1 MSTSVSDLIEL
12 ETINKNIRV
21 LEPDM
26 TYYDDKGSWVLIY
39 TGINNYIKINELV
52 ELALSINGISPLTSV
67 YCVNDDYDSF
77 NELLAHIKEKVSLLV
92 IQFIQ
97 MTLFNKWGRLISP
110 LLFSFL

>member
-39 TGINNYIKINELV
+39 TGNNNYIKISELV
-52 ELALSINGISPLTSV
+52 ELALSIEGISPLTSV

-77 NELLAHIKEKVSLLV
+77 NELLSHIKEKS
-92 IQFIQ
+92 F
-97 MTLFNKWGRLISP
+97 P
-110 LLFSFL
+110 FSNTIHPDDII

>member
-12 ETINKNIRV
+12 ETINKTIRV

-39 TGINNYIKINELV
+39 TGTNHFIKIGELV
-52 ELALSINGISPLTSV
+52 ELALSIEGISPLTSV

-77 NELLAHIKEKVSLLV
+77 NELLAHIKDKSFPFRSTIYPDDVKLL
-92 IQFIQ
+92 
-97 MTLFNKWGRLISP
+97 NN
-110 LLFSFL
+110 

>member
-1 MSTSVSDLIEL
+1 MNTWVSNLIEL
-12 ETINKNIRV
+12 EAINKTIRV

-39 TGINNYIKINELV
+39 TGTNNYIKINELV

-77 NELLAHIKEKVSLLV
+77 NELLAHIKEKS
-92 IQFIQ
+92 F
-97 MTLFNKWGRLISP
+97 P
-110 LLFSFL
+110 FSNTIHPDDII

>member
-12 ETINKNIRV
+12 ETINKTIRV

-39 TGINNYIKINELV
+39 TGNNNYIKISELV
-52 ELALSINGISPLTSV
+52 ELALSIDGISPLTSV

-77 NELLAHIKEKVSLLV
+77 NELLAHIKDKS
-92 IQFIQ
+92 F
-97 MTLFNKWGRLISP
+97 P
-110 LLFSFL
+110 FSNTIHPDDII